1 MPEHMRKNK
10 AKREVFVK
18 LRAFEKED
26 IAKRHKVAD
35 NPATLRLLTS
45 STVMPR
51 SLEEETAIIERCLSP
66 KDKDSFYTFAI
77 ENSRGELIGSCGY
90 KDVSPKNRRCKISIA
105 IYGEQNC
112 GKGYGTA
119 AMRKLLDFLF
129 LEKNMHKVWL
139 TVFAFNPRAVACYR
153 KLGFREEGRLREHVY
168 RDGKYHDAI
177 LMGIFKREYR
187 AD

>member
-1 MPEHMRKNK
+1 MPGKKQTNK
-10 AKREVFVK
+10 PKQEPLVK

-26 IAKRHKVAD
+26 ISKRHNVAD
-35 NPATLRLLTS
+35 NPATLRLLSS
-45 STVMPR
+45 STIMPR
-51 SLEEETAIIERCLSP
+51 SLEEEAAIIERCLTP

-77 ENSRGELIGSCGY
+77 ENRKGELIGSCGY
-90 KDVSPKNRRCKISIA
+90 KDVSPKNRRCRISIA
-105 IYGEQNC
+105 IYEERNW

-119 AMRKLLDFLF
+119 ALRKLLDFLF

-139 TVFAFNPRAVACYR
+139 TVFAFNPRAMACYK

-168 RDGKYHDAI
+168 RDGKYHDAV
-177 LMGIFKREYR
+177 LMGIFEREYR